1 MKKLKITVLA
11 VICLLCCGQLQAQVS
26 LGGETNVSLNYLSP
40 EEYEIGGITFSGTGR
55 CDLRS
60 LSFAVGDKIKIPGEK
75 IRKTIQRLSAMG
87 LYKDNIKI
95 SASRVEGKTVFLD
108 IYLEE
113 MPRLSSFVYKGVK
126 KSDIEEFEKKI
137 NLVQG
142 KVVNENMKIVVN
154 NVITDYYKEKGFY
167 HARTIIT
174 EDVDSLNANF
184 VTLTIE
190 VDKGKKVKV
199 GTINITGTHQ
209 LESSTLRMAMK
220 ETKTKFL
227 FQPLEKWDTSVVDFF
242 RNHDNYA
249 GKDLFQLFKQYNS
262 DRVRPR
268 FKASKFDEQKYEADK
283 LALVK
288 KMNELGYRD
297 AYIKRDSVYLIN
309 DREMNIDI
317 EVEEGKKYYFRN
329 ITWVGNTKY
338 SDEVLSKILAINKGD
353 VYNTTLLEQNLNMGQ
368 DNADVSS
375 LYLDDGYLFYYAL
388 PVEILVEGDSVDVE
402 IRIREGIQAHINKV
416 TVSGNTRTSDNVIL
430 RELATMPG
438 NVFSRSDIIRS
449 QRQLLSLG
457 YFNQENMN
465 VIPKADEKS
474 GTVDLEYVVEESTSD
489 QLELSVGW
497 GAKVFY
503 GSVGLSFNNF
513 STRKLFKKDAWTPIP
528 SGDGQ
533 SVSFR
538 VQVYSNYSQYYA
550 FSFTEPWVGGKKPIA
565 LNFGVSHSRV
575 ASYGKATTD
584 AGYYR
589 FDFTQ
594 VSLGESHRLKL
605 PDDYFYMSNTLS
617 YQQYYVD
624 NYPYFVLD
632 SGRCNAFSYTFTLGR
647 NSLDAPIY
655 PRTGSEMLFS
665 VQLTPP
671 YSLMNHKNYS
681 DISDMERYKWLE
693 YHKWKFNVAQY
704 VNIVENL
711 VLSVRAKFG
720 FLGSFNKATGI
731 TPFERFYMGGSGMTT
746 SYMYDSRE
754 IVSMR
759 GYTDESLAPECGG
772 VIYQKFTLELR
783 YPITL
788 NPSATIFL
796 LGFMEAG
803 NCWESFQTYQPF
815 KMYRSAGVGVRV
827 YLPMFGL
834 LGLDWGYG
842 FDAVPG
848 KSDANKSQFHFSIGR
863 SID

>member
-1 MKKLKITVLA
+1 MRKIKIILIA
-11 VICLLCCGQLQAQVS
+11 ICIVSLGQLYSQVT
-26 LGGETNVSLNYLSP
+26 LGGETSMSLNYLTP
-40 EEYEIGGITFSGTGR
+40 REYEIGGITFSGTGR
-55 CDLRS
+55 CDLRT
-60 LSFAVGDKIKIPGEK
+60 LNFAVGDKIKIPGDK

-95 SASRVEGKTVFLD
+95 SASKIEGNVIFLD
-108 IYLEE
+108 IFLEE

-142 KVVNENMKIVVN
+142 KVVNENTKIVVN

-167 HARTIIT
+167 HATTNIT
-174 EDVDSLNANF
+174 EETDTLNSNF
-184 VTLTIE
+184 VVLTIE
-190 VDKGKKVKV
+190 VNKGKKVKV
-199 GTINITGTHQ
+199 GTINIKGTQ
-209 LESSTLRMAMK
+209 QMESSTLRMAMK

-227 FQPLEKWDTSVVDFF
+227 FQPFEKWDTAVVDFF
-242 RNHDNYA
+242 RNHDQYK

-262 DRVRPR
+262 DRVRFR
-268 FKASKFDEQKYEADK
+268 FKASKFDEQKYEDDK
-283 LALVK
+283 VALVK

-297 AYIKRDSVYLIN
+297 AYIKRDSVYLVN
-309 DREMNIDI
+309 NREMNIDI

-338 SDEVLSKILAINKGD
+338 SSELLSKILAINKGD
-353 VYNTTLLEQNLNMGQ
+353 VYNTSLLEQNLNMGQ

-388 PVEILVEGDSVDVE
+388 PVEILVEDDSVDVE
-402 IRIREGIQAHINKV
+402 IRIREGIQARINKV
-416 TVSGNTRTSDNVIL
+416 TISGNTRTSDNVIL
-430 RELATMPG
+430 RELATVPG

-497 GAKVFY
+497 GSNVFY
-503 GSVGLSFNNF
+503 GSVGLAFNNF

-565 LNFGVSHSRV
+565 LTFGVSHNRIASYRV
-575 ASYGKATTD
+575 ASTD
-584 AGYYR
+584 SKYYR
-589 FDFTQ
+589 FDITQ

-605 PDDYFYMSNTLS
+605 PDDYFYMSNMLS
-617 YQQYYVD
+617 YQQYYVK
-624 NYPYFVLD
+624 NYSYFILD
-632 SGRCNAFSYTFTLGR
+632 SGRCNAISYTFTLGR
-647 NSLDAPIY
+647 NSVDAPIY

-671 YSLMNHKNYS
+671 YSLMSRKNYS
-681 DISDMERYKWLE
+681 DMSDAEKYKWLE
-693 YHKWKFNVAQY
+693 YHKWKFNIAQY

-720 FLGSFNKATGI
+720 ILGTYNKQLGI
-731 TPFERFYMGGSGMTT
+731 TPFERFYLGGSGMTT
-746 SYMYDSRE
+746 GYMYDSRE

-759 GYTDESLAPECGG
+759 GYTDESLAPDGG
-772 VIYQKFTLELR
+772 GAIYQKFTLELR

-788 NPSATIFL
+788 NPSATIYL

-803 NCWESFQTYQPF
+803 NCWESFASYQPF
-815 KMYRSAGVGVRV
+815 KLYRSAGVGVRV

-842 FDAVPG
+842 FDPVPG
-848 KSDANKSQFHFSIGR
+848 NKDANKSQFHFSIGR

>member
-1 MKKLKITVLA
+1 MRKIKIVLTA
-11 VICLLCCGQLQAQVS
+11 ICMLVLGQLQSQVT
-26 LGGETNVSLNYLSP
+26 LGGETNMSLNYLTP
-40 EEYEIGGITFSGTGR
+40 QEYEIGGITFSGTGR
-55 CDLRS
+55 CDLRT
-60 LSFAVGDKIKIPGEK
+60 LNFAVGDKIKIPGDK
-75 IRKTIQRLSAMG
+75 IRKTIQRLSSMG

-95 SASRVEGKTVFLD
+95 SASKIEGNVIFLD

-113 MPRLSSFVYKGVK
+113 MPRLSSFIYKGVK

-142 KVVNENMKIVVN
+142 KVVNENTKIVVN

-167 HARTIIT
+167 HASTKIT
-174 EDVDSLNANF
+174 EETDTINNNF
-184 VTLTIE
+184 VVLTIE

-199 GTINITGTHQ
+199 GTINISGTQQ

-227 FQPLEKWDTSVVDFF
+227 FQPLEKWDTAVVDFF
-242 RNHDNYA
+242 RNHDKYK

-262 DRVRPR
+262 DRVRFR
-268 FKASKFDEQKYEADK
+268 FKASKFDEQKYEDDK
-283 LALVK
+283 IALVK
-288 KMNELGYRD
+288 RMNELGYRD
-297 AYIKRDSVYLIN
+297 AYIKRDSVYLVN
-309 DREMNIDI
+309 NREMNIDI

-338 SDEVLSKILAINKGD
+338 SSELLSKILAISKGD
-353 VYNTTLLEQNLNMGQ
+353 VYNTSLLEQNLNMGQ

-388 PVEILVEGDSVDVE
+388 PVEILVENDSVDVE
-402 IRIREGIQAHINKV
+402 IRIREGIQARINKV
-416 TVSGNTRTSDNVIL
+416 TISGNTRTSDNVIL
-430 RELATMPG
+430 RELATVPG

-497 GAKVFY
+497 GSNVFY

-565 LNFGVSHSRV
+565 LTFGVSHNRI
-575 ASYGKATTD
+575 ASYGVSSTD
-584 AGYYR
+584 SKYYR
-589 FDFTQ
+589 FDITQ

-605 PDDYFYMSNTLS
+605 PDDYFYMSNMLS
-617 YQQYYVD
+617 YQQYYVR
-624 NYPYFVLD
+624 NYSYFILD
-632 SGRCNAFSYTFTLGR
+632 SGRCNAISYTFTLGR
-647 NSLDAPIY
+647 NSVDAPIY

-671 YSLMNHKNYS
+671 YSLMNRKNYS
-681 DISDMERYKWLE
+681 DLSDAEKYKWLE
-693 YHKWKFNVAQY
+693 YHKWKFNIAQY

-720 FLGSFNKATGI
+720 VLGAYNKRVGI
-731 TPFERFYMGGSGMTT
+731 TPFERFYLGGSGMTT
-746 SYMYDSRE
+746 GYMYDSRE

-759 GYTDESLAPECGG
+759 GYTDESLAPDGG
-772 VIYQKFTLELR
+772 GAIYQKFTLELR

-788 NPSATIFL
+788 NPSATIYL

-803 NCWESFQTYQPF
+803 NCWESFSTYQPF
-815 KMYRSAGVGVRV
+815 KLYRSAGVGVRV
-827 YLPMFGL
+827 FLPMFGL

-842 FDAVPG
+842 FDPVPG
-848 KSDANKSQFHFSIGR
+848 NKDANKSQFHFSIGR